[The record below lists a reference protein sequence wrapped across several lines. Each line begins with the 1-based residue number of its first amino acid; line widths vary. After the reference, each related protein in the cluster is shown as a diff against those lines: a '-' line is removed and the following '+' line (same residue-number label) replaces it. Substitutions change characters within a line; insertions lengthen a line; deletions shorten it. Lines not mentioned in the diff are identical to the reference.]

1 MHTLESTGLRLA
13 VHGSIQGTVLRS
25 VPVRLR
31 GVPTCAL
38 AILTTDYILCVVA
51 FQQSQPVS
59 DSNASSGEYRIITFA
74 SQSVLER
81 SASPAV
87 DIVALL
93 ASDDD
98 AAAAAA
104 QPTRFLLIHA
114 FQGLIRVIVL
124 DDGEEQQLSAVQK
137 PDKRRASRGAVAS
150 KDGETSV
157 DLARGFTTR

>member
-13 VHGSIQGTVLRS
+13 VQGSIQGTILRS

-31 GVPTCAL
+31 GVPTCSL
-38 AILTTDYILCVVA
+38 AILTTDYILIVVA
-51 FQQSQPVS
+51 FQQAQPAS
-59 DSNASSGEYRIITFA
+59 DSNANDGEHRIVTLA

-98 AAAAAA
+98 AAAAA

-124 DDGEEQQLSAVQK
+124 DDGEDQQLSTAQK
-137 PDKRRASRGAVAS
+137 PDKRRASRSGVAP
-150 KDGETSV
+150 KNGETSI